1 MKKLAATIRE
11 RLPNVDSY
19 SVHGITNAVVEGIN
33 SKITSTKRRV
43 GGYLNRENFK
53 AAIYCYCGGFD
64 LLPQ

>member
-19 SVHGITNAVVEGIN
+19 SVHGITNA
-33 SKITSTKRRV
+33 
-43 GGYLNRENFK
+43 
-53 AAIYCYCGGFD
+53 AIYCYCGGFD